1 MTEFSFSH
9 VFAGRADDY
18 WWAFF
23 DEECTRRQYD
33 AVGVRAF
40 EVLERTETDAELV
53 RVVRVT
59 PAREL
64 PGFIRKLTGASLS
77 YTETSRL
84 DRAAQIA
91 TTEVV
96 PATLSGRIEM
106 GGTHRLEAVDADR
119 FRRVFEGRIDARVP
133 LVGRR
138 IEAAVLAD
146 MEASYAAGARLTQ
159 SFLDSRRSPDP
170 S

>member
-1 MTEFSFSH
+1 MTEFRFEH

-40 EVLERTETDAELV
+40 EILERRETDDEIV
-53 RVVRVT
+53 RVIRVS
-59 PAREL
+59 PARDL
-64 PGFIRKLTGASLS
+64 PGFIRAITGASLS

-84 DRAAQIA
+84 DRAAGIA
-91 TTEVV
+91 TTEVE
-96 PATLSGRIEM
+96 PQTLSSRIEM
-106 GGTHRLEAVDADR
+106 RGTHRLEVVDADH
-119 FRRVFEGRIDARVP
+119 FRRVFAGHIDARVP

-138 IEAAVLAD
+138 IERAVLAD
-146 MEASYAAGARLTQ
+146 MEESYKTGAALTQ
-159 SFLDSRRSPDP
+159 GFLDER
-170 S
+170 